1 MILHI
6 LDEEKFL
13 KKAIQ
18 IFEDILP
25 NDNVYLIGV
34 DDKRSEVYHERIN
47 FDSSFYA
54 LKGSRRYKDLF
65 KEYASKA
72 DIIFFHNLYKD
83 YKLNLFPLIPN
94 RTKNIWYL
102 WGAEIYG
109 LNPKINNLLPL
120 TRETY
125 KKSLPVLK
133 LVRKEILSKIKKRYQ
148 WKLFKKT
155 VRQKIDYILTNIS
168 EDIDLLDTYVENK
181 AKRGWFTYFSFN
193 EQNSADEL
201 VLERQNIL
209 IGNSSSATNNHIEA
223 FNMIVKKDIS
233 KRKVFVPLSYGDMF
247 YKKVVLSKGKS
258 VLKQRMFPITEFLS
272 FEEYNSILKSCSV
285 LIMNH
290 KRQQAFNTI
299 MMSLAAGCK
308 VFLREENTIYSC
320 LKREG
325 FLIFSI
331 QKDFDC
337 ENALNPLTEKE
348 MLKNITLSQQLYN
361 YDRVKNR
368 IKQEVLSILN
378 ERD

>member
-47 FDSSFYA
+47 FDCSFYA

-65 KEYASKA
+65 KEHASKA
-72 DIIFFHNLYKD
+72 NIIFFHNLYKD

-193 EQNSADEL
+193 EQNLADEL

-223 FNMIVKKDIS
+223 FKMIVKKDIS

-258 VLKQRMFPITEFLS
+258 VLKQKMFPITEFLS

-299 MMSLAAGCK
+299 MMALAAGCK

-337 ENALNPLTEKE
+337 EDALNPLTEKE

-361 YDRVKNR
+361 YQRVKNR
-368 IKQEVLSILN
+368 IKQEVLSILS